1 MQPKR
6 RREGITP
13 PIQAPPVARDE
24 RGGAASSTGV
34 ERGVQPARSACSGL
48 PGVARQM
55 CYASQYG
62 MSV

>member
-6 RREGITP
+6 RRDGITR

-24 RGGAASSTGV
+24 RGEAASSTGV
-34 ERGVQPARSACSGL
+34 ERGVVPAQSACSGL
-48 PGVARQM
+48 PGMARQM

-62 MSV
+62 VSV

>member
-6 RREGITP
+6 RREGIRT

-24 RGGAASSTGV
+24 RGEAASSTGV
-34 ERGVQPARSACSGL
+34 GVLPARSACSGL
-48 PGVARQM
+48 PGMARQM

-62 MSV
+62 ISV